1 MARTRLLHR
10 LNMLADR
17 DALHT
22 LAVTAAACV
31 LSFGLVYV
39 GYFVHVLRVARIA
52 PCVPARGECV
62 LVFGKHSPQGRLDAD
77 FEARL
82 SRAAD
87 VWGSHAPGSV
97 LLLGGGPAGAPTEAA
112 IARDALHALGVPA
125 DAPLVLEDASRDTLQ
140 NLRNARSLLALAA
153 VDPAAETRRVTLLS
167 SRYHLARCA
176 LFARGLGLHW
186 ELCAAEPAL
195 SWRPSMLWRIAAEAA
210 YVCWLD
216 VGSRWARLIGHERML
231 SRIG

>member
-1 MARTRLLHR
+1 MSKTRLLHR
-10 LNMLADR
+10 LERLADR

-22 LAVTAAACV
+22 LAVAAAACV
-31 LSFGLVYV
+31 LSLGLVYV
-39 GYFVHVLRVARIA
+39 GYVVHVLRVARTA
-52 PCVPARGECV
+52 PCVPVRGECV

-77 FEARL
+77 FQARL
-82 SRAAD
+82 ARAASL
-87 VWGSHAPGSV
+87 WTSHAPGSV
-97 LLLGGGPAGAPTEAA
+97 LLLGGGPVGSPSEAA
-112 IARDALHALGVPA
+112 MARDALHALGVPD

-140 NLRNARSLLALAA
+140 NLRNARSLLAATV
-153 VDPAAETRRVTLLS
+153 VDPDAPTRRVTLLS

-195 SWRPSMLWRIAAEAA
+195 SWRPAVLGQIAREAA

-216 VGSRWARLIGHERML
+216 IGVRWARLIGHRRMID
-231 SRIG
+231 RIS

>member
-10 LNMLADR
+10 LNRLADR

-22 LAVTAAACV
+22 LVVAAAACV
-31 LSFGLVYV
+31 LSLGLVYV
-39 GYFVHVLRVARIA
+39 GYVVHVWRVARNA
-52 PCVPARGECV
+52 PCVPVRGECV
-62 LVFGKHSPQGRLDAD
+62 LVFGKHAPQGRLDAD
-77 FEARL
+77 FQARL
-82 SRAAD
+82 SRAAIL
-87 VWGSHAPGSV
+87 WTSHAPGSV
-97 LLLGGGPAGAPTEAA
+97 LLLGGGPVGGPTEAA
-112 IARDALHALGVPA
+112 LARDALYALGVPE

-140 NLRNARSLLALAA
+140 NLRNARSLLAATI
-153 VDPAAETRRVTLLS
+153 VDPQAPSRRVTLLS

-195 SWRPSMLWRIAAEAA
+195 SWHPGTLWRIAGEAA

-216 VGSRWARLIGHERML
+216 IGVRWARLIGHRRLIERI
-231 SRIG
+231 S